1 MKGKKMKLD
10 FEMYAD
16 VRFNRDVNLETDV
29 LSPGGYTMIM
39 SEREVTFDFEI
50 SCVTEN
56 KDKCV
61 ISVMGANPDYEYIET
76 DITADM
82 LHNVESIEDFFV
94 FTGENGETD
103 LRPVSIENITF
114 VLHDNGNEV
123 IKVNKDV
130 CEKAKVGCALS

>member
-1 MKGKKMKLD
+1 MKLD